1 MKDFSMIKRKL
12 FLFFVFVSL
21 ILTGFQARGQYFN
34 VYDINVQDYPVVRA
48 KFVNIDSMGNFIT
61 PNDNHKFQIH
71 EKNENAEIVDVEWPK
86 KVKPKKLSVIL
97 AFDVSSSM
105 DKERLSIAKSAA
117 RQFID
122 LFPLDVSE
130 CAISSFDH
138 LNYLNQDFSHSKE
151 KLKKAIDQIYPKG
164 GTNYNSGF
172 IYPFSGSLQV
182 AKKGRFKKV
191 IIFLTDG
198 QGEGDKEQIINM
210 AKQLGATVY
219 PVTIEMEAPPVLKD
233 IAKET
238 GGIYYENVTNKEDA
252 KDIYKRIL
260 YNSQTIKYGTI
271 SWLSP
276 NGCSGEISA
285 QFNYQNDTL
294 VTSYKLPLDKQ
305 TKLQINPYYIQFESN
320 DSLRET
326 MVKLKAINKDFEI
339 TNIVFEQSEKFKI
352 NNGILPLNIPAGDS
366 REINFVL
373 DSEKEGKN
381 FTQVSLENDNCPD
394 YHLYAMYS
402 DDYSTNLELEFPNGG
417 EVFPVGIPVKIQ
429 WKGIHK
435 NDSVDL
441 FFSPDNGKNWT
452 SITKSSGLAY
462 SWNIPANPSQ
472 KCKVKVVQGKKQSK
486 KNLRYLFS
494 LSGNSNLA
502 HYAKI
507 VKDGE
512 LIVTTG
518 RDHQVRL
525 WSGNTGRY
533 IRNFP
538 LHRKWIYS
546 VNESPDGNRLV
557 SASDDGTAKVFYPES
572 GRGSRIL
579 RANNWGIN
587 DAKFTH
593 DGRRI
598 LTAGDDGAIRV
609 WNARTGDHI
618 YRMMGHQGWVRDLT
632 ISRSDNYAGSGGD
645 DNTVRIWDL
654 KTGSLSM
661 TLLGHTDWVTDVD
674 FNPKGDRIAS
684 ASRDSTII
692 VWNPYSGRVINYID
706 DHKGEVNTI
715 EYSSDGKLLLS
726 SSKDGTFR
734 IWNAKNGKMKEMVAA
749 PDRKYYRTAYFGPSG
764 TRIVT
769 TDSEGNTDI
778 WVYNKSESIQEDAS
792 DYVFSIVDPKP
803 SAKDIHFREIPVSA
817 FRDSVFSDFLI
828 NNTRFPVYIKEVK
841 LRGKQ
846 NFRMISSIND
856 EILNP
861 GDSAALEI
869 SFQPESS
876 GKATQKIDVITLT
889 DTISAVVDGIG
900 LEPAY
905 QIINDQINFGKLSQN
920 TSKDTSVAIL
930 QNTGKTDIK
939 LANINLNGPG
949 ASSFIL
955 SKVKRTELK
964 PGERWNAHITFKPQT
979 RERVTGQL
987 RFRVAQWQEDV
998 LLFGELIS
1006 EPQVSLQGQVFSSTD
1021 SLPLSA
1027 DVAAYDLQTNRQI
1040 SSATT
1045 SEKGKFSMILNPGRK
1060 YRVLAEKDQ
1069 YIPSSIH
1076 LDLSKKISDHVEK
1089 NIYISPIQ
1097 KGIAVRLNNIFF
1109 EFGKWKLTNSSR
1121 AELNRLVRF
1130 LNSHPGLEIVIEGH
1144 TDNIGTKDDNLA
1156 LSKNR
1161 AMAVKKYLV
1170 EKGIDPGRLKA
1181 EGHGESIPVAPNN
1194 TPEGRAENRRVE
1206 FKIAE

>member
-1 MKDFSMIKRKL
+1 MIKKIL
-12 FLFFVFVSL
+12 FLSFIFVSL
-21 ILTGFQARGQYFN
+21 VLTAFQVRGQYFN
-34 VYDINVQDYPVVRA
+34 VYDIDVENYPVVQA
-48 KFVNIDSMGNFIT
+48 KFVYIDSLGNFIT
-61 PNDNHKFQIH
+61 PDDAHDFEIH
-71 EKNENAEIVDVEWPK
+71 EKQENAEILDVEWPK
-86 KVKPKKLSVIL
+86 KVKPKKLSVVL

-122 LFPLDVSE
+122 LLPLDVSE

-138 LNYLNQDFSHSKE
+138 LNYLNLDFTHSKE

-210 AKQLGATVY
+210 AKQTGATVY
-219 PVTIEMEAPPVLKD
+219 PVTIEMEAPALLKD
-233 IAKET
+233 VANET
-238 GGIYYENVTNKEDA
+238 GGIYYENVTNKKDA

-260 YNSQTIKYGTI
+260 YNSQTIKYGTV

-276 NGCSGEISA
+276 DGCSGKIPV
-285 QFNYQNDTL
+285 QFEYKNDTL
-294 VTSYKLPLDKQ
+294 ITSYELPLDKQ
-305 TKLQINPYYIQFESN
+305 AKLQINPYYVQFESN
-320 DSLRET
+320 DSLNNAK
-326 MVKLKAINKDFEI
+326 VYLKAINKDFKI
-339 TNIVFEQSEKFKI
+339 TNIIFEQSEKFNI
-352 NNGILPLNIPAGDS
+352 NKENLPLNIPAGES
-366 REINFVL
+366 REITFVL
-373 DSEKEGKN
+373 DTDKEGKN
-381 FTQVSLENDNCPD
+381 FTQVSLENDICPD

-402 DDYSTNLELEFPNGG
+402 DNYTTNLELEFPNGG

-429 WKGIHK
+429 WKGIHRK
-435 NDSVDL
+435 DSVDL
-441 FFSPDNGKNWT
+441 LFSADNGESWT
-452 SITKSSGLAY
+452 SITRSAGLAY
-462 SWNIPANPSQ
+462 SWKIPAKPSP
-472 KCKVKVVQGKKQSK
+472 KCKVKVVQGQKQSK

-494 LSGNSNLA
+494 LSGNNKLA
-502 HYAKI
+502 HYARI

-525 WSGNTGRY
+525 WSGNTGCY

-557 SASDDGTAKVFYPES
+557 SASDDGTAKVFFPES

-579 RANNWGIN
+579 KVNNWGIN

-593 DGRRI
+593 DGRHI
-598 LTAGDDGAIRV
+598 LTAGDDGAVRV
-609 WNARTGDHI
+609 WNAKTGDHI
-618 YRMMGHQGWVRDLT
+618 YRMMGHQGWVRDIT
-632 ISRSDNYAGSGGD
+632 ISQTDNYAGSGGD

-674 FNPKGDRIAS
+674 FNPKGNRIAS

-692 VWNPYSGRVINYID
+692 IWNPYSGRVVNYIG

-715 EYSSDGKLLLS
+715 EFSTDGELLLS

-734 IWNAKNGKMKEMVAA
+734 IWNAKNGKMKEMIAA
-749 PDRKYYRTAYFGPSG
+749 PDGKYYRTAYFGPSG

-769 TDSEGNTDI
+769 TDSEGNTDVWI
-778 WVYNKSESIQEDAS
+778 YNKSESIQEDAS

-803 SAKDIHFREIPVSA
+803 STKDIHFSEIPVSA
-817 FRDSVFSDFLI
+817 FRDSVFYDFLI
-828 NNTRFPVYIKEVK
+828 NTTRFPVYIKEVK

-876 GKATQKIDVITLT
+876 GKATQIIDVITLT

-900 LEPAY
+900 LEAKY
-905 QIINDQINFGKLSQN
+905 KILNDQVNFGKLPEN
-920 TSKDTSVAIL
+920 TSRDTSVAIL
-930 QNTGKTDIK
+930 QNTGKTGITLSK
-939 LANINLNGPG
+939 INVNGPG

-955 SKVKRTELK
+955 SKVDRKELR
-964 PGERWNAHITFKPQT
+964 PGEKWHAHIKFNPETK
-979 RERVTGQL
+979 RRITGQM
-987 RFRVAQWQEDV
+987 RFRVDQWQEDV
-998 LLFGELIS
+998 MLFGETIS
-1006 EPQVSLQGQVFSSTD
+1006 EPNISVHGQVFRSTD
-1021 SLPLSA
+1021 SSALLA
-1027 DVAAYDLQTNRQI
+1027 DVVAYDLHTNRQI
-1040 SSATT
+1040 SSITT
-1045 SEKGKFSMILNPGRK
+1045 SENGKFSLSLNPGRK

-1076 LDLSKKISDHVEK
+1076 LDFSEETRNHVEK

-1097 KGIAVRLNNIFF
+1097 KGMAVRLNNIFF
-1109 EFGKWKLTNSSR
+1109 EFGKYKLTRSSR
-1121 AELNRLVRF
+1121 AELDRLVQF
-1130 LNSHPGLEIVIEGH
+1130 LKVHSELEIVIEGH
-1144 TDNIGTKDDNLA
+1144 TDNIGTEDDNMA

-1161 AMAVKKYLV
+1161 AMAVKRYLV
-1170 EKGIDPGRLKA
+1170 GKGIDPGRLEA
-1181 EGHGESIPVAPNN
+1181 EGYGENIPVAPNR